1 MNLIINYFFS
11 SRRNVHELTVVL
23 SSRAHRVR
31 SSFGRFA
38 GRDLRLQTSRLHL
51 RRLHRRQVLRHDLQ
65 RILQVVILL
74 QILFKI
80 MVFLVTHISRV
91 ALDFALVNA
100 LNLFQ

>member
-38 GRDLRLQTSRLHL
+38 GRDLRLKTSRLHL
-51 RRLHRRQVLRHDLQ
+51 RRLHRRQVLCHDLQ

-80 MVFLVTHISRV
+80 MVFLVTQY
-91 ALDFALVNA
+91 F
-100 LNLFQ
+100 